1 MNELL
6 TGLSGCIVDMGKGF
20 IMKTKRNGLLFKI
33 LLFIGLPIAI
43 ACIVVAIVLLQ
54 TMNQS
59 VTKLTSNELD
69 ARSQA
74 AANEIAGIFQDY
86 KEISRQMAANTQ
98 FQNLFLSAVPGT
110 DMTTLAGYA
119 DVVNT
124 LVNVQQSNA
133 DTIMTAWMA
142 DVDTSKLSQSDGYLS
157 NPDWQVT
164 KRPWF
169 IQMAAENGIIVSDPY
184 EDTATD
190 FIIVSVVAPVYR
202 PGTQEI
208 IGATGIDFKLDKI
221 SEMVA
226 AYQLGNTGFYMLV
239 SSNGQFIY
247 HPNPDYIN
255 VSVNETDM
263 SETIRTAINGKTEG
277 EVRYTLD
284 GEDTWGYVTTI
295 GDIGWI
301 IATGLPDS
309 EFGATYHK
317 VQTILL
323 TIFVIAMLVIVLFV
337 TIVAKKITNPI
348 KKLVVAAD
356 QLAIGNVEVDIVQN
370 SAMKDEIGELTEAF
384 VSMVT
389 NIKAQSKVAEHI
401 ALGNLDVEIVPKSEK
416 DILAIS
422 MKSMIDSVK
431 NLVKEAD
438 TMTALAVEGNLSNR
452 GNAEQFAGGYQ
463 EIISGF
469 NRTLDAVVNPLN
481 MVAENV
487 DRISKGDIPEPIT
500 EEYQGD
506 FETIKNNLN
515 ACINAV
521 TILVADSK
529 MLSDAAVAGDLM
541 KRADVTK
548 HQGDFRKVVE
558 GVNATLDTVVDKAV
572 WYEAIIDAIPFPLH
586 VTDMDMKWTYLN
598 KAFEQVMI
606 DQGVIKDRD
615 SSYGMDCYNANADIC
630 RTEGCGIRSLV
641 DKGVGETYFEWA
653 GKSNK
658 QNTAYLKNRFGENVG
673 FVEVVTDLTQIIRVA
688 RYTESEV
695 HRLEENLK
703 LLAEGNLAFDLNIEA
718 GDEYTA
724 EVSQQFEAIGKSLAD
739 VKKAVGTLIGD
750 AAEMT
755 EAAVSGDLKNR
766 ADVGRHGGE
775 FAKVMDGFNQTLD
788 AVIAPIDEAS
798 AVLQEMARGNLQVEM
813 EGNYRGDHAIVKK
826 AMNET
831 LSNMRSYITEI
842 SKVLEEISSGN
853 LNLSVTADYRGDFVT
868 IKDSMNNIVQS
879 LSQVLGDISQA
890 AEQVASGS
898 RQVSDGSQAL
908 SQGSTE
914 QASAIEELTASIAD
928 IASQTKQNAMN
939 ANEASEL
946 AASARENA
954 EKGNS
959 QMGEMLKSMEAIND
973 SSANISR
980 IIKVIDDIAFQTNI
994 LALNAAVEA
1003 ARAGQHGKGFAVV
1016 AEEVRNLAARSAAA
1030 ARETTELIEGS
1041 INKVQAG
1048 TKIANGTAAAL
1059 VEIVSGI
1066 EKSANLVSNIAE
1078 SSNEQASGIA
1088 QVNKGIEQVGQ
1099 VIQNNSATAE
1109 ESAAASEQLSSQAEM
1124 LKEMVGKFK
1133 LSNGIK
1139 ALPGINQ
1146 ASLGSKGTGTPIQGK
1161 ASSPQILL
1169 GDSEFDKY

>member
-1 MNELL
+1 MKVTLSKKIALL
-6 TGLSGCIVDMGKGF
+6 VGILIIIISAALS
-20 IMKTKRNGLLFKI
+20 
-33 LLFIGLPIAI
+33 
-43 ACIVVAIVLLQ
+43 
-54 TMNQS
+54 
-59 VTKLTSNELD
+59 
-69 ARSQA
+69 
-74 AANEIAGIFQDY
+74 
-86 KEISRQMAANTQ
+86 
-98 FQNLFLSAVPGT
+98 
-110 DMTTLAGYA
+110 
-119 DVVNT
+119 
-124 LVNVQQSNA
+124 
-133 DTIMTAWMA
+133 
-142 DVDTSKLSQSDGYLS
+142 
-157 NPDWQVT
+157 
-164 KRPWF
+164 
-169 IQMAAENGIIVSDPY
+169 
-184 EDTATD
+184 
-190 FIIVSVVAPVYR
+190 
-202 PGTQEI
+202 
-208 IGATGIDFKLDKI
+208 
-221 SEMVA
+221 VA
-226 AYQLGNTGFYMLV
+226 AYEMGSAMILKQQEEQMLSYSEESASYIESVVSENLSILTEVALRARTATMDWEIQKSSLVPDIERLGYMDIGV
-239 SSNGQFIY
+239 ARPDGTIQFIKSGALETWGDESY
-247 HPNPDYIN
+247 LQKAFAGEVN
-255 VSVNETDM
+255 VSNPMKSDVSDTLVVREVAPIFANGSVVGVLVGERDGLFLKDLTDTFGLGEKGYCFIVGQDGTFYAHPREEVVTEQRNAFMDITNNGEFKEFGLAYQALGAGIHGMVNYDLNGEYRMTAMTTIPNTAWDLGIGNYKSEVM
-263 SETIRTAINGKTEG
+263 SR
-277 EVRYTLD
+277 LD
-284 GEDTWGYVTTI
+284 GLKHTMLAI
-295 GDIGWI
+295 S
-301 IATGLPDS
+301 IA
-309 EFGATYHK
+309 
-317 VQTILL
+317 VILL
-323 TIFVIAMLVIVLFV
+323 GVIA
-337 TIVAKKITNPI
+337 AWY
-348 KKLVVAAD
+348 
-356 QLAIGNVEVDIVQN
+356 IGNRISKPIRNLKKMAMQIAAGDVNV
-370 SAMKDEIGELTEAF
+370 SAETGRKDEIGDLIAAF
-384 VSMVT
+384 EEMTSNIREQAGIVLQIAEGDLDINIQPKSNQDVLSMSLITVVDS
-389 NIKAQSKVAEHI
+389 IKNMVAEAELMTKL
-401 ALGNLDVEIVPKSEK
+401 AL
-416 DILAIS
+416 
-422 MKSMIDSVK
+422 
-431 NLVKEAD
+431 
-438 TMTALAVEGNLSNR
+438 EGNLSNR
-452 GNAEQFAGGYQ
+452 GNADQFFGSYQ

-813 EGNYRGDHAIVKK
+813 EGNYRGDHAIIKK

-879 LSQVLGDISQA
+879 LSQVLGDISGA
-890 AEQVASGS
+890 AELVASGS

-928 IASQTKQNAMN
+928 IASQTKQNAMS

-1139 ALPGINQ
+1139 ALPGIEGKS
-1146 ASLGSKGTGTPIQGK
+1146 ASHRAAKGVAREGV
-1161 ASSPQILL
+1161 SSPQILL